1 MSRNVLNSLPASQSG
16 AVLIIGLIMLLL
28 MTVVG
33 LAAIRGS
40 GMQEL
45 MAGNMRDRNIAFQT
59 TESGLRLAELQI
71 DGLTNNPFAGNG
83 IWGDLNVPGAARAP
97 VHTWP
102 RATWTTNNSSLEA
115 VAPELANRPR
125 YVIERMALPIGAVA
139 GGDGSGVGV
148 GSLTNQM
155 VEPDFFRITSRAT
168 GGTTTTEVVL
178 QSTFKTF
185 L

>member
-1 MSRNVLNSLPASQSG
+1 MNQHLPGSRRAAQKG
-16 AVLIIGLIMLLL
+16 AVLVVGLIMLLL
-28 MTVVG
+28 MTIVG

-71 DGLTNNPFAGNG
+71 DGLSNNPFTGNG
-83 IWGDLNVPGAARAP
+83 LWGDLNVPGGAHAP
-97 VHTWP
+97 VYTWG
-102 RATWTTNNSSLEA
+102 RDKWIEGNNSLEA
-115 VAPELANRPR
+115 AASDLANKPR
-125 YVIERMALPIGAVA
+125 YVIERMALPIGAAA
-139 GGDGSGVGV
+139 GSDGSGIGI
-148 GSLTNQM
+148 GSLTNQLM
-155 VEPDFFRITSRAT
+155 EADYFRISSRAS
-168 GGTTTTEVVL
+168 GGTATTEVVL